1 MPSVE
6 TLVNRSAK
14 CRDEQYFLDP
24 KVALTHSAKE
34 LVSPSLIFQSL
45 FDKFS
50 VVVKNLQPKTYG

>member
-34 LVSPSLIFQSL
+34 LVSPSLIFHSL
-45 FDKFS
+45 YLI
-50 VVVKNLQPKTYG
+50 NLV